1 MLVKAIRMGFY
12 DMRRRKEGQVF
23 HIKSEKEFSKVWMK
37 KIDTDKA
44 PENDEPIEPEIEED
58 DFNDDEGV
66 I

>member
-23 HIKSEKEFSKVWMK
+23 NIKSEKEFSEAWMI
-37 KIDTDKA
+37 KIDKKEA
-44 PENDEPIEPEIEED
+44 PKNDESIEPEIEED
-58 DFNDDEGV
+58 NFDDDDGV